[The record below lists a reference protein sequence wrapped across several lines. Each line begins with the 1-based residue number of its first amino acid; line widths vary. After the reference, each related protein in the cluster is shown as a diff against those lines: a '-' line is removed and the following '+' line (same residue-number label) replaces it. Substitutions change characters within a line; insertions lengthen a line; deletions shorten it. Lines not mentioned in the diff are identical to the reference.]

1 MADSVFDARLQV
13 AQYLAEVL
21 VDLAD
26 PDESEEDL
34 EEITVALL
42 DASNLLLESMNF
54 EVVSVE
60 DDVITATLR
69 LPSLDEDLD

>member
-1 MADSVFDARLQV
+1 MADSVFDTRLQV
-13 AQYLAEVL
+13 AQFFAEVL

-26 PDESEEDL
+26 LDESEEDL
-34 EEITVALL
+34 DELTVAML
-42 DASNLLLESMNF
+42 DASNLLLESLNF